1 MLLALLT
8 AGGITWALRALPFAV
23 LEPMRDSEWLD
34 YLGKRM
40 PLGIMVILTVYT
52 LDDVELTVA
61 ASAGPAFLAL
71 AVTVVLHVWR
81 GNAVLSLFA
90 APESTRCSHASSRRD
105 NRPARASRRHRHRE
119 EPCAARP
126 HPLVRGIPRWEVPGT
141 EHALTAGVELGPGNR

>member
-1 MLLALLT
+1 DRNVTGVQTCALPISTSSLAQGVPVPDVTYMLLALLT

-90 APESTRCSHASSRRD
+90 GTGIYALLASII
-105 NRPARASRRHRHRE
+105 
-119 EPCAARP
+119 AA
-126 HPLVRGIPRWEVPGT
+126 G
-141 EHALTAGVELGPGNR
+141 

>member
-1 MLLALLT
+1 VPDVTYMLLALLT

-34 YLGKRM
+34 FLGKRM

-52 LDDVELTVA
+52 LTDVELTVA

-90 APESTRCSHASSRRD
+90 GTGIYALLASII
-105 NRPARASRRHRHRE
+105 
-119 EPCAARP
+119 AA
-126 HPLVRGIPRWEVPGT
+126 G
-141 EHALTAGVELGPGNR
+141 